1 MSFSLGEVSSIALV
15 GWEIVVLFETLL
27 FFFFC
32 FFFLNLTQQRIK
44 KTKESLE
51 LMNFAKF
58 LAPCQTNLN
67 VGYCSLNFAR

>member
-27 FFFFC
+27 FFF
-32 FFFLNLTQQRIK
+32 LKKNLTHQRIK
-44 KTKESLE
+44 KTKENLE

-67 VGYCSLNFAR
+67 ISYCSLNFAR

>member
-1 MSFSLGEVSSIALV
+1 MSSVLGEVSSIALV
-15 GWEIVVLFETLL
+15 GWEIVVLFKTLL
-27 FFFFC
+27 FFFF
-32 FFFLNLTQQRIK
+32 FKHLTLQGIK

-58 LAPCQTNLN
+58 LAPSQTNLN

>member
-15 GWEIVVLFETLL
+15 GWEIVVLFETA
-27 FFFFC
+27 FFFF
-32 FFFLNLTQQRIK
+32 FFKNLTHQRIK
-44 KTKESLE
+44 KTKENLE

-67 VGYCSLNFAR
+67 ISYCSLNFAR

>member
-27 FFFFC
+27 FFFF
-32 FFFLNLTQQRIK
+32 FFKHLTQQRIK